1 VSSEDNYNQTAVKKD
16 NTDSA
21 SDVKKE
27 IEEKLKTNE
36 KESTKKNLSKP
47 QKKNAVSGQ
56 GKFGEDKPA
65 WHAAVSMTQE
75 WSRKYKD
82 IDDMPDSI
90 IPQSFDLRNIN
101 GYDFT
106 GNVRDQSECGSC
118 FTMAFI
124 QTIEARL
131 KYKYAHL
138 GEKAAEPLS
147 P

>member
-1 VSSEDNYNQTAVKKD
+1 M
-16 NTDSA
+16 
-21 SDVKKE
+21 
-27 IEEKLKTNE
+27 I
-36 KESTKKNLSKP
+36 KNLRRK
-47 QKKNAVSGQ
+47 QKKNEASGQ
-56 GKFGEDKPA
+56 GKFGDDSPA
-65 WHAAVSMTQE
+65 WHAAVSQTQQ

-82 IDDMPDSI
+82 IDDMPDSV
-90 IPQSFDLRNIN
+90 IPESYDLRNIN

-138 GEKAAEPLS
+138 GQKAAEPLS
-147 P
+147 PQFVLMCNYMAEGCEGGLAIFDGYLAEYGHLVSE